1 MYPDVPA
8 PAAASVE
15 ADAAEP
21 VALPLWRKRAAVAGA
36 QGQAAVAAGAQ
47 VEFEASNR
55 LRVTTAVLAEML
67 NYRTVPCTQTN
78 PLQWWKKHCHEF
90 PYLAQLARLVLA
102 VPATSA
108 PSERMFSQTG
118 LFVRAKRANLD
129 PSMVHVLVF

>member
-67 NYRTVPCTQTN
+67 NYRTVPCTQIN
-78 PLQWWKKHCHEF
+78 PLQWWKKHCHECSISGAIGTPGVGCASHICAF
-90 PYLAQLARLVLA
+90 REDVF
-102 VPATSA
+102 TSWA
-108 PSERMFSQTG
+108 HCQSQTG
-118 LFVRAKRANLD
+118 
-129 PSMVHVLVF
+129 